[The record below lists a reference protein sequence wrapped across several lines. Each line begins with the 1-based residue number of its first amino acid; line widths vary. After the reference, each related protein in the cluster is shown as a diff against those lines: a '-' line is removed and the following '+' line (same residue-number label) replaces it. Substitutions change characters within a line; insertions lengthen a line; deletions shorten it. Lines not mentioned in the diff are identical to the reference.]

1 MAVAWCLSE
10 ENAMRKKGLALPLL
24 FLLCLGCTQAPRR
37 AVARYDRA
45 QPVRVLEVESTGTYA
60 LFATHD
66 IAPQASIALE
76 RGERIG
82 FVRDDTTGAVFAIAG
97 DRKPLPVNEAQ
108 THYWVNES
116 GRY

>member
-1 MAVAWCLSE
+1 MTPEKGFGL
-10 ENAMRKKGLALPLL
+10 MRKKDLAPALL
-24 FLLCLGCTQAPRR
+24 LLLCLGCAQSGRR

-45 QPVRVLEVESTGTYA
+45 QPVRVLEVDATGTYA
-60 LFATHD
+60 LFATQD

-76 RGERIG
+76 QGDRIG
-82 FVRDDTTGAVFAIAG
+82 FLRDESTGAVFAIAG

-116 GRY
+116 GGY